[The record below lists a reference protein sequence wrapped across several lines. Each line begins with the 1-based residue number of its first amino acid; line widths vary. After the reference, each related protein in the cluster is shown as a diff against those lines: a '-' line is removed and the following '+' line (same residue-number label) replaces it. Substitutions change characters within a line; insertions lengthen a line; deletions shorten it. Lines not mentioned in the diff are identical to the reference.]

1 MEDFIKVASENQ
13 ITDGSIRPFKVN
25 GVALAIANLDGQF
38 YAIADVCTHDGGDL
52 GEGEVVDGCCV
63 ECPRHGGKFD
73 LKTGDVTGPPPTV
86 KIKTYEVKLEGDDI
100 YVFLEEW

>member
-1 MEDFIKVASENQ
+1 MEEFVKVASENQ

-25 GVALAIANLDGQF
+25 GIALALANLDGQF

-52 GEGEVVDGCCV
+52 GAGEVVDGCCV

-73 LKTGDVTGPPPTV
+73 LKTGQVKALPPTV
-86 KIKTYEVKLEGDDI
+86 PVKTYEVKVEGGD
-100 YVFLEEW
+100 VFVKL

>member
-1 MEDFIKVASENQ
+1 MADFVKVANTKD
-13 ITDGSIRPFKVN
+13 IPVNSIKPFRIN
-25 GVALAIANLDGQF
+25 GVPVAIANLNGEF
-38 YAIADVCTHDGGDL
+38 LAISDVCTHDGGDL
-52 GEGEVVDGCCV
+52 GDGEVVDGCCV